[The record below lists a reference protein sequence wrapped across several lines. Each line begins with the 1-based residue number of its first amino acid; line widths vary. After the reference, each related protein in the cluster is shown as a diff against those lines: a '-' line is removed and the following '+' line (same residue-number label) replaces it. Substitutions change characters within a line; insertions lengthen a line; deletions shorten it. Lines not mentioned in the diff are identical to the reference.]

1 MATTLETRNR
11 TVRELLNGTYTTL
24 KSIVPLQHDMMKPQ
38 ILGNTL
44 QVEFGVLIGITGDVR
59 GQLILAGE
67 QYIFSAIG
75 ESMFGMPVEEEMLAS
90 FSGELG
96 NMLAGG
102 LSTNIVQNGI
112 KTDITSPTI
121 MQGSTTLSGYERA
134 IHMRAVFE
142 AKGVLNIYLLLD

>member
-1 MATTLETRNR
+1 MTITVEERNK
-11 TVRELLNGTYTTL
+11 TVKELLNGTYTTL
-24 KSIVPLQHDMMKPQ
+24 KSIVPLQHDFMKPQ
-38 ILGNTL
+38 IVGSSLHIK
-44 QVEFGVLIGITGDVR
+44 FGVLIGITGDVK

-67 QYIFSAIG
+67 QSVFGAIG
-75 ESMFGMPVEEEMLAS
+75 ESMFGMPVEGEMLAS

-102 LSTNIVQNGI
+102 LSTKVIENGI

-134 IHMRAVFE
+134 IHISAVF
-142 AKGVLNIYLLLD
+142 AAIGVLNIYLLLD

>member
-1 MATTLETRNR
+1 MATTLETRNSP
-11 TVRELLNGTYTTL
+11 VRELLNGTYTAL

-38 ILGNTL
+38 LLGNTL
-44 QVEFGVLIGITGDVR
+44 QVE
-59 GQLILAGE
+59 
-67 QYIFSAIG
+67 
-75 ESMFGMPVEEEMLAS
+75 FGMPVEEEMLAS